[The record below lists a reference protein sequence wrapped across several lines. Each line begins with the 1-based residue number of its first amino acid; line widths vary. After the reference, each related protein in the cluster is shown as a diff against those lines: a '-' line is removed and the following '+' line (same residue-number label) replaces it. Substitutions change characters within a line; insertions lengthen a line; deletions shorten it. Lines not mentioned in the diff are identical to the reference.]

1 MKDAMIAES
10 IDACIQS
17 SVFWPDY
24 EPLGEKKFEIKK
36 LIIHMRL
43 EMLKILIEARL
54 LEIDTAIAVVVV
66 VVVVYVVANGD
77 VVEQA
82 RLQSLRDQCDSD
94 YVGQIAYAKMLLQ
107 IGDGE
112 VNLMIQTLN

>member
-66 VVVVYVVANGD
+66 VVVVVVVYVVANGD
-77 VVEQA
+77 VVGSSKQGYNLCA
-82 RLQSLRDQCDSD
+82 ISVIL
-94 YVGQIAYAKMLLQ
+94 IML
-107 IGDGE
+107 DR
-112 VNLMIQTLN
+112 